1 MELAVGYVFTS
12 SLIEDLQQRGFEL
25 TGVNSI
31 PGCHRFVCKLAGDG
45 VLSGF
50 ELREV
55 LEEELYF
62 KGREPKDF
70 HPFVDKNS
78 KIPNGGFAEQPNSV
92 VKFRKCLWLDQMESN
107 DLKQYLSIRKVFGLC
122 ALWLE
127 CTDWE
132 RFQRMAKPDRIFMW
146 NETNAGLIH
155 LGPSSFD
162 LVITKKSDF

>member
-1 MELAVGYVFTS
+1 MELAVGFVFTS
-12 SLIEDLQQRGFEL
+12 SLIEDLQQRGFAL
-25 TGVNSI
+25 ATLNSI
-31 PGCHRFVCKLAGDG
+31 PGCHRFVCRLAGDG

-62 KGREPKDF
+62 KGRETKDF
-70 HPFVDKNS
+70 HPFVDKCLE
-78 KIPNGGFAEQPNSV
+78 IPKGNFAEQFNSV
-92 VKFRKCLWLDQMESN
+92 VNFRKCLWLDQMESS

-127 CTDWE
+127 CADWE
-132 RFQRMAKPDRIFMW
+132 RFQATAKPDRIFMW
-146 NETNAGLIH
+146 NETKAGLIH

-162 LVITKKSDF
+162 LVVTKKI